1 MKTQTKSR
9 IFQERRIFIGITGSI
24 AAYKAA
30 DLASKLTQAGARV
43 EVILTEAAQHFV
55 HPITFQSVTGLR
67 AFTDSDLWGSEAHV
81 LHIGLAE
88 RADLLII
95 APATAN
101 TIAKLAHGQADSLLT
116 VTALAA
122 RCPLLVAPAMDSGMF
137 EHPATQANLKILE
150 DRGVILV
157 GPAEGRMASGGAH
170 GTHPQDPWAG
180 RASRRTKGPG
190 DGWRHA

>member
-1 MKTQTKSR
+1 MKTKTKSR
-9 IFQERRIFIGITGSI
+9 VFKERRILIGVTGSI

-30 DLASKLTQAGARV
+30 DLASKLTQAGAQV
-43 EVILTEAAQHFV
+43 EVILTEAALQFV

-67 AFTDSDLWGSEAHV
+67 AYTDSDLWGSEAHV

-88 RADLLII
+88 WTDLLII

-122 RCPLLVAPAMDSGMF
+122 RCPLLIAPAMDSGMF
-137 EHPATQANLKILE
+137 EHPATQANI
-150 DRGVILV
+150 
-157 GPAEGRMASGGAH
+157 
-170 GTHPQDPWAG
+170 
-180 RASRRTKGPG
+180 
-190 DGWRHA
+190 